1 MLGEIQLELGE
12 YEEAARTFGTL
23 FTLRTGLT
31 VAPRYARWEEVR
43 GHPAEARRLLRAA
56 QREAAGRHAMPP
68 SQLVWFHWRLAD
80 LALRA
85 GHLDEAERELQAGL
99 RLAAEDHRLLDGQ
112 ARVALARGRWDDA
125 VALGERAILGRP
137 DPGTLALLVAGYEA
151 LGDST
156 RSADYQHAL
165 SVAVAAQPGGGHRM
179 GDLFLLDRSRE
190 VPRVLARARQDLRT
204 RRDVYGWDL
213 LGWALYRSGDLD
225 GALEAADK
233 ALALGTR
240 DASLHFHAG
249 MIAAR
254 AGRTGL
260 AVRRLE
266 EALAINP
273 RWHPTQPDEAR
284 ATLRRLADARAR
296 A

>member
-1 MLGEIQLELGE
+1 
-12 YEEAARTFGTL
+12 
-23 FTLRTGLT
+23 
-31 VAPRYARWEEVR
+31 
-43 GHPAEARRLLRAA
+43 
-56 QREAAGRHAMPP
+56 
-68 SQLVWFHWRLAD
+68 
-80 LALRA
+80 
-85 GHLDEAERELQAGL
+85 
-99 RLAAEDHRLLDGQ
+99 
-112 ARVALARGRWDDA
+112 
-125 VALGERAILGRP
+125 
-137 DPGTLALLVAGYEA
+137 
-151 LGDST
+151 
-156 RSADYQHAL
+156 
-165 SVAVAAQPGGGHRM
+165 
-179 GDLFLLDRSRE
+179 
-190 VPRVLARARQDLRT
+190 VLARARQDLRT

-225 GALEAADK
+225 GALEAGDK

-273 RWHPTQPDEAR
+273 RWHPTQPDEAQ